1 MLLSSFAIIMT
12 KQLTLQAYVL
22 LVVYHQFTIYAR
34 GPIYRPNSSSEQLL
48 RQCRMIAWFLLVSR
62 RMLEIAETA

>member
-48 RQCRMIAWFLLVSR
+48 RQCRK
-62 RMLEIAETA
+62 